1 MSSAVA
7 GFTDRG
13 VLQEGMKA
21 DINII
26 DMETLSLGFP
36 HAKDDLP
43 AGGRRLLQT
52 ATGYVA
58 TIVNGV
64 VTRRMGADT
73 GQRPGRL
80 VRS

>member
-1 MSSAVA
+1 
-7 GFTDRG
+7 
-13 VLQEGMKA
+13 
-21 DINII
+21 
-26 DMETLSLGFP
+26 